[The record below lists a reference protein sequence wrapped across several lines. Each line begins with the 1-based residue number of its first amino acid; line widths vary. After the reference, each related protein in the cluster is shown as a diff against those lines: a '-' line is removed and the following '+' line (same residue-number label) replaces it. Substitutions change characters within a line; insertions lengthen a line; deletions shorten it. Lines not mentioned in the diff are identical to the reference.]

1 MENSGGE
8 QSSEKN
14 ISGRKRPHPHASA
27 PDPSSSAGPTYHA
40 AATDGCP
47 LLTGSTAPERCTLST
62 TSHTTPTGCT
72 SPTGSTSRTPRTGP
86 TIPTCHTSQTTRT
99 GPTIPTIPTSHIAL
113 TGPTSHSAPTNCVAP
128 TGSTRPTAPAPT
140 SVGHTGQNSLASP
153 TGPTSRNTLTGP
165 PSSRFAHTNYAAPT
179 GPTSRNT
186 LTGPTTSRVAPT
198 NRNTLTGPPTS
209 CVAHTNHAAPTGP
222 TRRTA
227 PDPPI
232 SVGHTG
238 QNSLTSPTGPTSH
251 HTLTG
256 PPTSR
261 VAHTNHA
268 VPTGSTSRNIL
279 TGPPTSR
286 VALGNRN
293 TLTGP
298 PTSRVAH
305 TNRAAPTRPTSR
317 STLTSSPTSHSA
329 PTGPIR
335 PIAREHPTSVGHTG
349 QNSLASPTGPTS
361 RNTHTSPPT
370 SRVAHTNHAIQT
382 GPTSRN
388 IPTGPAAPTSR
399 AASMVRI
406 APTRPSGLAT
416 PTGHVLPAEPVI
428 STSHSTPSSNTAP
441 TGPAIQIGPTVSNG
455 SSDCT
460 GPTYLPLLK
469 LQADHRS
476 QCIIDRVPL
485 KPFITR
491 EHIVPLPYYPAYEE
505 YVIAAGL
512 YGIHKIGHIPTDH
525 ALISALVERWRQ
537 ETHTFHFPVGEM
549 TITLQDAALLL
560 GLRVDGRPICLRT
573 DCNWETVVH
582 SLLGRV
588 DEMTFRPRSRVA
600 INIKWL
606 HDHFSKLDPLADDQT
621 VQRFARAY
629 CFVLVGS
636 LLFTDHSG
644 DSISAIY
651 LLLFANFNRAGEYSW
666 ASGVLAYLYRELC
679 LATTVR
685 RKQFAGSVML
695 LQLWSWERLPM
706 GRPVIRRNVQPR
718 LLGGDDLVRRPPL
731 GYVWSTK
738 HQFADYVPCR
748 VTETYRREIDGLTE
762 ANVRWLPYDGKM
774 DLLPANCRTQDR
786 ELWRTTAPL
795 IFFWIVE
802 MHNPGRVARQFDRF
816 QRIPPYLRDTNESL
830 HRLINGVGDDWPGK
844 HIEYLQL
851 WGLRQYFRIRDQ
863 RPYDHSRHEEY
874 MAWYSS
880 ASILYLTAPGGV
892 PNASA
897 SAEDLTQ
904 VAMRIVERFRDV
916 EDEDLRAFFRQQLHT
931 IRSSIKNLLE
941 PIIDESLF
949 TAFDSE
955 QPQQQVVR
963 PVRGRGRGRSNRAP
977 VRRARGSAS
986 TSR

>member
-1 MENSGGE
+1 MN
-8 QSSEKN
+8 
-14 ISGRKRPHPHASA
+14 
-27 PDPSSSAGPTYHA
+27 HA
-40 AATDGCP
+40 AP
-47 LLTGSTAPERCTLST
+47 
-62 TSHTTPTGCT
+62 
-72 SPTGSTSRTPRTGP
+72 TGP
-86 TIPTCHTSQTTRT
+86 TGRNILT
-99 GPTIPTIPTSHIAL
+99 GPPTSRVAPSNRNTLAGPPTSHAH
-113 TGPTSHSAPTNCVAP
+113 TNRAASTRPTSHSAATNRVAP
-128 TGSTRPTAPAPT
+128 TGPTRPIAPQPPT

-153 TGPTSRNTLTGP
+153 TGPASRNTLTYP
-165 PSSRFAHTNYAAPT
+165 PTSRFAHTNHAIPT
-179 GPTSRNT
+179 GPTSRY
-186 LTGPTTSRVAPT
+186 
-198 NRNTLTGPPTS
+198 
-209 CVAHTNHAAPTGP
+209 
-222 TRRTA
+222 
-227 PDPPI
+227 
-232 SVGHTG
+232 
-238 QNSLTSPTGPTSH
+238 
-251 HTLTG
+251 
-256 PPTSR
+256 
-261 VAHTNHA
+261 
-268 VPTGSTSRNIL
+268 
-279 TGPPTSR
+279 
-286 VALGNRN
+286 
-293 TLTGP
+293 
-298 PTSRVAH
+298 
-305 TNRAAPTRPTSR
+305 
-317 STLTSSPTSHSA
+317 
-329 PTGPIR
+329 
-335 PIAREHPTSVGHTG
+335 
-349 QNSLASPTGPTS
+349 
-361 RNTHTSPPT
+361 
-370 SRVAHTNHAIQT
+370 
-382 GPTSRN
+382 

-399 AASMVRI
+399 AAYMVHI
-406 APTRPSGLAT
+406 APTGPSGRAM
-416 PTGHVLPAEPVI
+416 PTGHVAPAEPVI
-428 STSHSTPSSNTAP
+428 STSHSTLSSNTSP
-441 TGPAIQIGPTVSNG
+441 TGPAIQIGPAISNG

-460 GPTYLPLLK
+460 GPTYPLLLK

-485 KPFITR
+485 NSFITR
-491 EHIVPLPYYPAYEE
+491 EHIVPIPYYPAYEE

-512 YGIHKIGHIPTDH
+512 YGVHKIGHIPTDH
-525 ALISALVERWRQ
+525 ALVSALVERWRQ

-573 DCNWETVVH
+573 DRNWETVVH

-606 HDHFSKLDPLADDQT
+606 QHHFSVLDPLADDQT
-621 VQRFARAY
+621 VRRFARAY
-629 CFVLVGS
+629 CFALVGS

-679 LATTVR
+679 LATMTR

-695 LQLWSWERLPM
+695 LQLWCWERLPM
-706 GRPVIRRNVQPR
+706 GRPVIRRNVEPH

-762 ANVRWLPYDGKM
+762 AKVRWLPYEGKM
-774 DLLPANCRTQDR
+774 DLLPANCRAQDR

-816 QRIPPYLRDTNESL
+816 QKIPPYLRDTNESL
-830 HRLINGVGDDWPGK
+830 HGLINGVGDNWPRK
-844 HIEYLQL
+844 HIKYLQL

-863 RPYDHSRHEEY
+863 RPYDHSRHKEY

-892 PNASA
+892 PNTSA

-916 EDEDLRAFFRQQLHT
+916 EDEDLRAFFCQQLRT